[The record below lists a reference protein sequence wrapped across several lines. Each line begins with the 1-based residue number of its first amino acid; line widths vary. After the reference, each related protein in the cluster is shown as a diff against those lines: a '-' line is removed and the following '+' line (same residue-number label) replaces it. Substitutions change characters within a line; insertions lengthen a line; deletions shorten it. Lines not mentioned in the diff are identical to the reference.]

1 MGREEQVASVMKKN
15 QVQKGAAADAPN
27 ASDDVM
33 DRLDDLRARAG
44 SPTERNGIRL
54 GQAVSL
60 PGVAVVFEVVGLKDP
75 AVVDLR
81 APSGRLIKAGFRYLR
96 AVRTR

>member
-1 MGREEQVASVMKKN
+1 MSRNQSVG
-15 QVQKGAAADAPN
+15 GAAVDAPN

-33 DRLDDLRARAG
+33 DRLDDLRVRTG

-60 PGVAVVFEVVGLKDP
+60 PGAAVVFEVVGLKDP

-81 APSGRLIKAGFRYLR
+81 APSGRLVKAGFRCLTR
-96 AVRTR
+96 VRCAR